1 MPNRKEPRLEI
12 EEPPLVASLA
22 SDTDEQ
28 ADTLI
33 QDAASSSK
41 FNSTP
46 SPKPSEPQ
54 AGLSQS
60 SPKGAS
66 GKAWLGIFL
75 ALIALGL
82 LAWQFLQL
90 EQATQQVVLQQESMQ
105 LLGNRIQELESILL
119 TTGDD
124 LSAAGKKFNEK
135 LEWADSE
142 IRKLWVIAH
151 QRNRP
156 AIDALEIKITQ
167 LEGSLNKSEQQ
178 LAEALNT
185 SKTAALAG
193 KTATEQNLALVNDL
207 NKYKATFDTAL
218 NANTEKMRVNTEKI
232 NANAEEVK
240 GQLKGLTQRLT
251 EVSLTASTLD
261 ERLRQQDLRTDWVA
275 LEERVAALSNK
286 TPVSEPSSDELHAK
300 LINEL
305 TAQVAEQQEVL
316 ASLEASRG
324 QLVGRVTRLMDEV
337 RVLQQAR

>member
-12 EEPPLVASLA
+12 EEQPLVASLA
-22 SDTDEQ
+22 SAVEDQ
-28 ADTLI
+28 P
-33 QDAASSSK
+33 QKKSSE
-41 FNSTP
+41 N
-46 SPKPSEPQ
+46 
-54 AGLSQS
+54 
-60 SPKGAS
+60 SPKGAA

-90 EQATQQVVLQQESMQ
+90 EQATQQAVLQQESMQ

-124 LSAAGKKFNEK
+124 LSAAGKTFNEK
-135 LEWADSE
+135 LALTDSE

-156 AIDALEIKITQ
+156 AIDALEIKIKQ
-167 LEGSLNKSEQQ
+167 LEDSLNKSEQQ
-178 LAEALNT
+178 LAEALNA

-193 KTATEQNLALVNDL
+193 KTAAEQNLALVNDL
-207 NKYKATFDTAL
+207 NKYKVTFDTAL

-232 NANAEEVK
+232 NTNAEEVNA
-240 GQLKGLTQRLT
+240 QLKGLTQRLT

-261 ERLRQQDLRTDWVA
+261 ERLRKQDLRTDWVA
-275 LEERVAALSNK
+275 LEERVAALSSNM
-286 TPVSEPSSDELHAK
+286 PVSESSSDELHAK

-305 TAQVAEQQEVL
+305 TAQVAEQQEIL
-316 ASLEASRG
+316 TSLEASRG
-324 QLVGRVTRLMDEV
+324 QLVGRVTRLMAEV
-337 RVLQQAR
+337 QVLQQAR

>member
-12 EEPPLVASLA
+12 EGQPLVASLA

-54 AGLSQS
+54 AGLSEN

-90 EQATQQVVLQQESMQ
+90 EQATQQAVLQQESMQ

-124 LSAAGKKFNEK
+124 LSAAGKTFNEK
-135 LEWADSE
+135 LALTDSE

-151 QRNRP
+151 QRNRQ
-156 AIDALEIKITQ
+156 AIDALEIKIKQ
-167 LEGSLNKSEQQ
+167 LEDSLNKSEQQ
-178 LAEALNT
+178 LAEALNA

-218 NANTEKMRVNTEKI
+218 NTNTEKMS
-232 NANAEEVK
+232 ANAEEVNA
-240 GQLKGLTQRLT
+240 QLKGLTQRLT

-261 ERLRQQDLRTDWVA
+261 ERLRKQDLRTDWVA
-275 LEERVAALSNK
+275 LEKRVAALSSN
-286 TPVSEPSSDELHAK
+286 TSVSESSSDELHAK

-305 TAQVAEQQEVL
+305 TTQVAEQQEIL
-316 ASLEASRG
+316 TSLEASRG
-324 QLVGRVTRLMDEV
+324 QLVGRVTRLMAEV
-337 RVLQQAR
+337 QVLQQAR